1 MVIIVAVVLVM
12 PTAKMY
18 LDGTKTPEFWPHKKI
33 NLGLDLQGGMHLVL
47 EVQTDDA
54 VRNAMDVKI
63 SNIREALRKKAIK
76 HRNIK
81 LDDSA
86 NTLSLRLLATE
97 DLGALKAII
106 ADDFPELEVI
116 SSTPDGSASLVSL
129 GMKATIADQKRK
141 LATDQALET
150 IRNRVDEFGVS
161 EPDIRKQGEDRILIQ
176 LAGITDTKSAKDL
189 IGKTATLTFRLVDE
203 SMDARTALAQGA
215 PRGSEVLYLKQRD
228 SLSGTVTSTPILVK
242 KRVRLTGE
250 TLSDAR
256 LSFDRMNNDPQVSI
270 RFDGLGARE
279 FGRITKENVGRRL
292 AIVLDKT
299 VYSAPSI
306 REPILGGE
314 AQISGGFTLD
324 EAKVLAIALR
334 AGALPAEVKIL
345 EERTVGPTL
354 GADSIRN
361 GLISMMIGGIC
372 VIFFMVVYYKGAG
385 LIADVALLLNVLLIA
400 AGLAAF
406 QATLTLPGIAGIILT
421 IGMAV
426 DANVLIFER
435 IREELNLGHSPVA
448 AVEAGFD
455 KASLTILDA
464 NVTTLI
470 AAVVLFQFGSG
481 PVKGFAVT
489 LGIGILSSLF
499 TALVVSRLLFDSML
513 RKANVKTLSI

>member
-1 MVIIVAVVLVM
+1 MKNLSWRLTAVLVVIIVAVALVM

-18 LDGTKTPEFWPHKKI
+18 MDGTKEPALWPHRKI

-81 LDDSA
+81 LDEPTS
-86 NTLSLRLLATE
+86 TLSLRLLASE
-97 DLGALKAII
+97 DIGTFRAVI
-106 ADDFPELEVI
+106 ADNFPELEVV
-116 SSTPDGSASLVSL
+116 SVVGDGSASNIKL
-129 GMKATIADQKRK
+129 GMKPEVADQKRK

-161 EPDIRKQGEDRILIQ
+161 EPDIRKQGDNRILIQ

-189 IGKTATLTFRLVDE
+189 IGKTATLTFRMVDE
-203 SMDARTALAQGA
+203 SMDVRTAMASGA
-215 PRGSEVLYLKQRD
+215 PRGSEILYLKQRD
-228 SLSGTVTSTPILVK
+228 SLSGTVSSTPILVK

-250 TLSDAR
+250 SLADAR

-270 RFDGLGARE
+270 KFDSLGARE
-279 FGRITKENVGRRL
+279 FARITKENVGRRL
-292 AIVLDKT
+292 AIVLDQN

-306 REPILGGE
+306 REPILQGE
-314 AQISGGFTLD
+314 AKISGGFTLE

-372 VIFFMVVYYKGAG
+372 VIFF
-385 LIADVALLLNVLLIA
+385 
-400 AGLAAF
+400 
-406 QATLTLPGIAGIILT
+406 
-421 IGMAV
+421 
-426 DANVLIFER
+426 
-435 IREELNLGHSPVA
+435 
-448 AVEAGFD
+448 
-455 KASLTILDA
+455 
-464 NVTTLI
+464 
-470 AAVVLFQFGSG
+470 
-481 PVKGFAVT
+481 
-489 LGIGILSSLF
+489 
-499 TALVVSRLLFDSML
+499 
-513 RKANVKTLSI
+513 